1 MEEVQFLNTK
11 EFTYH
16 IEIDDVITKIYDEK
30 IKEILNKINSIKED
44 IDLHKKLVTL
54 SDMEMKIA
62 KDKDDYNTLVRDK
75 EYFIN
80 VYIKYKYMLVSFGT
94 VLNKLYYKKKQLNAL
109 VENINYYNDSIGSI
123 NKIIKQYNYDIIY
136 NEKNIDDFSILSSI
150 KNKLYNIIYFDYS
163 YINANV
169 DIIKLKKEYNSL
181 SNIESYYNTEY
192 KSNKLTVDD
201 DYKASDCND
210 YIFINNENK
219 SNDYSSNN
227 AIGDLDYIAY
237 CDELSGKKR
246 IRRKIKKIKESS
258 KWNKIKNLIKKNI
271 GKVIAGVLVGA
282 TILGASTVTA
292 GFDLKN
298 SNDDFNTKNVS
309 TIDSVSLNEKITK
322 IEDSTIDTKKTK
334 INSKQHINNT
344 SVKEEITIGTKV
356 SASSDIYINATDA
369 YNKENSLTPYYPISD
384 EREVSLIYYKNND
397 GNTVLISEDNKE
409 KILEL
414 KQLKYDV
421 VAYCLDNVTHNIGEG
436 WYNKDDVK
444 VLVK

>member
-1 MEEVQFLNTK
+1 MMEEVRFLNTK

-16 IEIDDVITKIYDEK
+16 IDIDDMITNLYDEK
-30 IKEILNKINSIKED
+30 IKGISNRINSIKED
-44 IDLHKKLVTL
+44 MDLYEKLISL
-54 SDMEMKIA
+54 SDVEMKNA
-62 KDKDDYNTLVRDK
+62 SDSFDYNTLVRDK

-80 VYIKYKYMLVSFGT
+80 VYINYKNMLISLGT

-109 VENINYYNDSIGSI
+109 VENINYYNNSIGSI

-163 YINANV
+163 DINANV

-181 SNIESYYNTEY
+181 SNIESYYNTEH

-210 YIFINNENK
+210 YVFINNENK
-219 SNDYSSNN
+219 SNNYASNN
-227 AIGDLDYIAY
+227 VIGDLDYIAY

-246 IRRKIKKIKESS
+246 IRRKIKTIKKSS
-258 KWNKIKNLIKKNI
+258 KWNKIKNSVKKNI
-271 GKVIAGVLVGA
+271 GKVIAGLLAGI
-282 TILGASTVTA
+282 TILGVSTVTA

-298 SNDDFNTKNVS
+298 SNDDFNTKTVS
-309 TIDSVSLNEKITK
+309 TIDSVSSNEKITK

-344 SVKEEITIGTKV
+344 SVKEEITIGAKV
-356 SASSDIYINATDA
+356 SGSSNIYINATDA
-369 YNKENSLTPYYPISD
+369 YNKENSMTPYYSISN
-384 EREVSLIYYKNND
+384 EREVSLIYYKNNNGD
-397 GNTVLISEDNKE
+397 TVLISEDNKD
-409 KILEL
+409 KIEEL

-421 VAYCLDNVTHNIGEG
+421 VAYCLDDG

>member
-1 MEEVQFLNTK
+1 MMEEVRFLNTK

-16 IEIDDVITKIYDEK
+16 IDIDDMITNLYDEK
-30 IKEILNKINSIKED
+30 IKEISNKINSIKED
-44 IDLHKKLVTL
+44 MDLYEKLISL
-54 SDMEMKIA
+54 SDVEMKNA
-62 KDKDDYNTLVRDK
+62 SDSFDYDTLVKDK

-80 VYIKYKYMLVSFGT
+80 VYINYKNMLISLGT
-94 VLNKLYYKKKQLNAL
+94 TLNRLYYKKKQLNAL
-109 VENINYYNDSIGSI
+109 VENINYYNNSIGSI

-163 YINANV
+163 DINANV

-181 SNIESYYNTEY
+181 SNIESYYNTEH

-210 YIFINNENK
+210 YVFINNENK
-219 SNDYSSNN
+219 SNNYASNN
-227 AIGDLDYIAY
+227 VIGDLDYIAY

-246 IRRKIKKIKESS
+246 IRRKIKTIKRSS
-258 KWNKIKNLIKKNI
+258 KWNKIKNSVKKNI
-271 GKVIAGVLVGA
+271 GKVIAGLLAGI
-282 TILGASTVTA
+282 TILGVSTITA

-298 SNDDFNTKNVS
+298 SNDDFNTKTVS
-309 TIDSVSLNEKITK
+309 TIDSVSSNEKITK

-356 SASSDIYINATDA
+356 SGSSNIYINATDA
-369 YNKENSLTPYYPISD
+369 YNKENSMTPYYSISN
-384 EREVSLIYYKNND
+384 EREVSLIYYKNNNGD
-397 GNTVLISEDNKE
+397 TVLISEDNKD
-409 KILEL
+409 KIEEL

-421 VAYCLDNVTHNIGEG
+421 VAYCLDDG

>member
-1 MEEVQFLNTK
+1 MMEEVRFLNTK

-16 IEIDDVITKIYDEK
+16 IDIDDMITNLYDEK
-30 IKEILNKINSIKED
+30 IKEISNKINSIKED
-44 IDLHKKLVTL
+44 MDLYEKLISL
-54 SDMEMKIA
+54 SDVEMKNA
-62 KDKDDYNTLVRDK
+62 SDSFDYNTLVRDK

-80 VYIKYKYMLVSFGT
+80 VYINYKNMLISLGT
-94 VLNKLYYKKKQLNAL
+94 TLNRLYYKKKQLNAL
-109 VENINYYNDSIGSI
+109 VENINYYNNSIGSI

-163 YINANV
+163 DINANV

-181 SNIESYYNTEY
+181 SNIESYYNTEH

-210 YIFINNENK
+210 YVFINNENK
-219 SNDYSSNN
+219 SNNYASNN
-227 AIGDLDYIAY
+227 VIGDLDYIAY

-246 IRRKIKKIKESS
+246 IRRKIKKIKRSS
-258 KWNKIKNLIKKNI
+258 KWNKIKNSVKKNI
-271 GKVIAGVLVGA
+271 GKVIAGLLAGI
-282 TILGASTVTA
+282 TILGVSTVTA

-298 SNDDFNTKNVS
+298 SNDDFNTKTVS
-309 TIDSVSLNEKITK
+309 TIDSVSSNEKITK

-344 SVKEEITIGTKV
+344 SVKEEITIGAKV
-356 SASSDIYINATDA
+356 SGSSNIYINATDA
-369 YNKENSLTPYYPISD
+369 YNKENSMTPYYSISN
-384 EREVSLIYYKNND
+384 EREVSLIYYKNNNGD
-397 GNTVLISEDNKE
+397 TVLISEDNKD
-409 KILEL
+409 KIEEL

-421 VAYCLDNVTHNIGEG
+421 VAYCLDDG

>member
-1 MEEVQFLNTK
+1 MMEEVRFLNTK

-16 IEIDDVITKIYDEK
+16 IDIDDMITNLYDEK
-30 IKEILNKINSIKED
+30 IKGISNRINSIKED
-44 IDLHKKLVTL
+44 MDLYEKLISL
-54 SDMEMKIA
+54 SDVEMKNA
-62 KDKDDYNTLVRDK
+62 SDSFDYNTLVRDK

-80 VYIKYKYMLVSFGT
+80 VYINYKNMLISLGT

-109 VENINYYNDSIGSI
+109 VENINYYNNSIGSI

-163 YINANV
+163 DINANV

-181 SNIESYYNTEY
+181 SNIESYYNTEH

-210 YIFINNENK
+210 YVFINNENK
-219 SNDYSSNN
+219 SNNYASNN
-227 AIGDLDYIAY
+227 VIGDLDYIAY

-246 IRRKIKKIKESS
+246 IRRKIKKIKRSS
-258 KWNKIKNLIKKNI
+258 KWNKIKNSVKKNI
-271 GKVIAGVLVGA
+271 GKVIAGLLAGI
-282 TILGASTVTA
+282 TILGVSTVTA

-298 SNDDFNTKNVS
+298 SNDDFNTKTVS
-309 TIDSVSLNEKITK
+309 TIDSVSSNEKITK

-344 SVKEEITIGTKV
+344 SVKEEITIGAKV
-356 SASSDIYINATDA
+356 SGSSNIYINATDA
-369 YNKENSLTPYYPISD
+369 YNKENSMTPYYSISN
-384 EREVSLIYYKNND
+384 EREVSLIYYKNNNGD
-397 GNTVLISEDNKE
+397 TVLISEDNKD
-409 KILEL
+409 KIEEL

-421 VAYCLDNVTHNIGEG
+421 VAYCLDDG